1 MFNILLHAVDMTSA
15 AVTQIRR
22 FEMVLLQLFFSFF
35 KIGLFAIGG
44 AYSFFPLAEKEV
56 VQYQQWLDK
65 AEFLEVLG
73 IVKVVPGAIS
83 IKIATYTGYKV
94 AGIPGVIVAN
104 LGNLLAPTLLI
115 LFATYVYLKYK
126 DLPAVK
132 AAFTMI
138 QYAVFAMIIAVAV
151 QLVDKTHVF
160 ELKYIGVVVISFLL
174 FIFTRVHP
182 AFIIISAGLL
192 GAIIR

>member
-1 MFNILLHAVDMTSA
+1 MILLK
-15 AVTQIRR
+15 
-22 FEMVLLQLFFSFF
+22 LFFSFS

-56 VQYQQWLDK
+56 VQYHQWLDK

-73 IVKVVPGAIS
+73 ISKVFPGAIS

-94 AGIPGVIVAN
+94 AGVPGVIAAN

-115 LFATYVYLKYK
+115 LVVTCLYLKYK
-126 DLPAVK
+126 DLPIVK

-138 QYAVFAMIIAVAV
+138 QYVVFAMIIAVAF
-151 QLVDKTHVF
+151 QLVDKTHIF
-160 ELKYIGVVVISFLL
+160 ELKHIGIIAISFLL
-174 FIFTRVHP
+174 FTFTRVHP
-182 AFIIISAGLL
+182 AFIIVSAGLL
-192 GAIIR
+192 GAIIG